1 MFEFLK
7 GVFHRQPEVVS
18 FDDAGVV
25 RTMADG
31 RTESVRWSEL
41 REVHII
47 TTDAGPFV
55 DDVFWLL
62 IGDDGGCAVPSE
74 AVGCDELLHRLQE
87 LPGFDN
93 HTVIAAMGCTDN
105 NRFTVWRR
113 DQVAA

>member
-7 GVFHRQPEVVS
+7 GMFRRQQEAVS
-18 FDDAGVV
+18 VDDGGVV

-41 REVHII
+41 REVHIV
-47 TTDAGPFV
+47 TTDQGPFV

-62 IGDDGGCAVPSE
+62 IGDQGGCAVPSE
-74 AVGCDELLHRLQE
+74 AAGYNELLHRLQE

-93 HTVIAAMGCTDN
+93 HAVIAAMGCTDN
-105 NRFTVWRR
+105 DSFPVWQRGE
-113 DQVAA
+113 VAA